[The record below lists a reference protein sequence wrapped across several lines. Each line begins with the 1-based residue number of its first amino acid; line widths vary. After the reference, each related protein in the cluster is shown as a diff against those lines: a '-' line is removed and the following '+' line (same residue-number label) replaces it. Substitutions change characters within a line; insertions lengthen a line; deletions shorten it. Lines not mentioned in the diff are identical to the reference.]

1 MENSIVM
8 GRKREIRKETKE
20 AVKRGKK
27 KEAKERKIKIME
39 EGNKKGIERER
50 ERERGGLWDGVSRT

>member
-50 ERERGGLWDGVSRT
+50 ERGAVGWGK